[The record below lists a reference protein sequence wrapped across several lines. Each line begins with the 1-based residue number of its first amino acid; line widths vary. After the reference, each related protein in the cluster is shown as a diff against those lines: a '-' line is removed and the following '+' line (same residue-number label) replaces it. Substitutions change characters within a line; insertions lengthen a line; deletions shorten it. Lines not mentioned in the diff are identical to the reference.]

1 MVALFFRI
9 GAHDHGS
16 VYHKKRCSGFSGG
29 LLQSADPPDDLW
41 KHEGIQCGFS
51 FRRSKGAICQQAAVQ
66 AAVGIQD
73 ICPEPLGQHRQQ
85 RRTGQQDLA
94 GDLVGIH
101 QRDTMGGKHRRH
113 SRFAAAAAAGDPK
126 RDHSW
131 ITRNA
136 AARIRRLYT
145 AMDRP
150 SFFGQRAK
158 TTPSPCSSS
167 ARRLRKICFA

>member
-1 MVALFFRI
+1 MFYREAGQYKTNYAADMALFPILQDRI
-9 GAHDHGS
+9 GIG
-16 VYHKKRCSGFSGG
+16 VI
-29 LLQSADPPDDLW
+29 LL
-41 KHEGIQCGFS
+41 
-51 FRRSKGAICQQAAVQ
+51 VQ

-73 ICPEPLGQHRQQ
+73 ICPEPLGQHWQQ

-101 QRDTMGGKHRRH
+101 QRDTMGGKYRRH

-150 SFFGQRAK
+150 SFLGQRA
-158 TTPSPCSSS
+158 
-167 ARRLRKICFA
+167 

>member
-1 MVALFFRI
+1 MGDAVQRRLPLR
-9 GAHDHGS
+9 
-16 VYHKKRCSGFSGG
+16 GG
-29 LLQSADPPDDLW
+29 
-41 KHEGIQCGFS
+41 
-51 FRRSKGAICQQAAVQ
+51 KGAVCQQAAVQ

-73 ICPEPLGQHRQQ
+73 ICPEPLGQHWQQ

-101 QRDTMGGKHRRH
+101 QRDTIGGKHRRY
-113 SRFAAAAAAGDPK
+113 SRFAAAAAAGDSK

-145 AMDRP
+145 AMDKP
-150 SFFGQRAK
+150 PFFGQRA
-158 TTPSPCSSS
+158 
-167 ARRLRKICFA
+167 

>member
-9 GAHDHGS
+9 SAHDHGS
-16 VYHKKRCSGFSGG
+16 VYHKKRCSGFPGG
-29 LLQSADPPDDLW
+29 LLQSADPPDDLR
-41 KHEGIQCGFS
+41 KHERIQSGLS
-51 FRRSKGAICQQAAVQ
+51 FRRSKGAVCQQAAIQ

-73 ICPEPLGQHRQQ
+73 ICPEPLGQHWQQ

-94 GDLVGIH
+94 GDLVSIH

-113 SRFAAAAAAGDPK
+113 GRFAAAAAAGDPK

-150 SFFGQRAK
+150 SFLGQRA
-158 TTPSPCSSS
+158 
-167 ARRLRKICFA
+167 

>member
-16 VYHKKRCSGFSGG
+16 VYHKKRCAGFPGG
-29 LLQSADPPDDLW
+29 LLQSADPPDDLR
-41 KHEGIQCGFS
+41 KHEGIQSSLS
-51 FRRSKGAICQQAAVQ
+51 FRRSKGAVCQQAAVQ

-73 ICPEPLGQHRQQ
+73 ICPEPLDQHRQQ
-85 RRTGQQDLA
+85 RRTGQKDLA
-94 GDLVGIH
+94 GDLVSIH

-113 SRFAAAAAAGDPK
+113 GRFAAAAAAGDSK
-126 RDHSW
+126 RDHSR

-150 SFFGQRAK
+150 SFLGQRA
-158 TTPSPCSSS
+158 
-167 ARRLRKICFA
+167 